1 MVTVLTKF
9 WEKQFGYLLFPLPLV
24 MKFKTVKMR
33 SVATYHKPIYVEWWA
48 GGELQH
54 AQELK
59 KWSLVPGFT
68 PKGKCDEIREYPLE
82 TEISYPFD

>member
-33 SVATYHKPIYVEWWA
+33 GVATYHKPLFVEWWEN
-48 GGELQH
+48 GELIH
-54 AQELK
+54 AQK
-59 KWSLVPGFT
+59 VGKWQFLGGPR
-68 PKGKCDEIREYPLE
+68 GKCDEIREYLLE
-82 TEISYPFD
+82 TGISYPFD